1 MPREFSRAQRIAE
14 QLQRELAQ
22 LIQKEVKDPRVGLVT
37 VNDAKV
43 SKDLSYADVY
53 ITVMGSYEEVQAQA
67 EMSVKILNRAAG
79 FLRGRIAQLIKF
91 RAVPQLRF
99 HYDSSVVRGN
109 YMASLIEQAVS
120 QDTVRQS
127 ERGDDDAAVDDS
139 AVDDSAV
146 DDAATDAAVDSTDA
160 DADADAAKPRD
171 GEV

>member
-22 LIQKEVKDPRVGLVT
+22 LIQQEVKDPRLGLVT
-37 VNDAKV
+37 VNGAKI
-43 SKDLSYADVY
+43 SRDLSYADIY

-67 EMSVKILNRAAG
+67 EVSVKILNRAAG
-79 FLRGRIAQLIKF
+79 FLRGRVAQLIKL

-120 QDTVRQS
+120 QDQLRQG
-127 ERGDDDAAVDDS
+127 ERGE
-139 AVDDSAV
+139 
-146 DDAATDAAVDSTDA
+146 VDSE
-160 DADADAAKPRD
+160 AAAEDVDNARDSDSSGDGQASRD
-171 GEV
+171 GEA